1 MLLNKLFEGIKQEIK
16 NTFRQMKWKH
26 NTKPL
31 NTTEAALHGKF
42 IKAYLRKQEKKIKQ
56 FKHAPKLS
64 KNRTNTTQTRRRKNI
79 KRSGWIQEIKLIKT
93 NTKDQ

>member
-42 IKAYLRKQEKKIKQ
+42 IKAYLRKQEKKSNNLNMHLNYLKIEQ
-56 FKHAPKLS
+56 TQHKLEEG
-64 KNRTNTTQTRRRKNI
+64 RI
-79 KRSGWIQEIKLIKT
+79 
-93 NTKDQ
+93 

>member
-42 IKAYLRKQEKKIKQ
+42 IKAYLRKQEKK
-56 FKHAPKLS
+56 
-64 KNRTNTTQTRRRKNI
+64 NQTI
-79 KRSGWIQEIKLIKT
+79 
-93 NTKDQ
+93 